1 MRWRLP
7 RPIKP
12 LEKPIPQPTG
22 LFWTIGKILTPLA
35 PLAAVSFLAVPT
47 AFVTW
52 LVLNARLIGRKSHL
66 LGHYH
71 INLPTNLVG
80 TEWFVGALI
89 VLLILGVL
97 WPRGFLAVIGLFWFL
112 IIILLAL

>member
-12 LEKPIPQPTG
+12 LEKPIPQHTG

-52 LVLNARLIGRKSHL
+52 LILNARPTGRKSHL

-71 INLPTNLVG
+71 VNQPTNLVG

-89 VLLILGVL
+89 VLQILGVL
-97 WPRGFLAVIGLFWFL
+97 WPRGFLAVIALFWSL
-112 IIILLAL
+112 IIIILVL